1 VLPADSLG
9 TFLIRHN
16 IRERTGFFFRELFK
30 KLFNPQNKATR
41 VRFLVAFSIVQ
52 ELCDFHV
59 TTHSVLY
66 VKVYQ
71 YCELIRRL
79 SKTIGSDLSV
89 EVPVIKKKILVVEDE
104 ESLLKLQSIL
114 LTLRGYNVEG
124 VTDGQA
130 ALEAVVT
137 MKPDLIL
144 LDIMLPKIDGLE
156 VCRQLKT
163 NVATRHIPIIML
175 TAKKS
180 KEDLVMG
187 EQAGADM
194 YITKPYKS
202 SMVIETIQRI
212 LS

>member
-1 VLPADSLG
+1 M
-9 TFLIRHN
+9 
-16 IRERTGFFFRELFK
+16 
-30 KLFNPQNKATR
+30 
-41 VRFLVAFSIVQ
+41 
-52 ELCDFHV
+52 
-59 TTHSVLY
+59 
-66 VKVYQ
+66 
-71 YCELIRRL
+71 
-79 SKTIGSDLSV
+79 TIGSDLSV
-89 EVPVIKKKILVVEDE
+89 EVAMIKKKILVVEDE
-104 ESLLKLQSIL
+104 KSLLKLQSIL
-114 LTLRGYNVEG
+114 LTLRGYDVEG

-137 MKPDLIL
+137 MDPDLIL

-156 VCRQLKT
+156 VCRQVKA

-202 SMVIETIQRI
+202 SMVIDTIQRL

>member
-1 VLPADSLG
+1 M
-9 TFLIRHN
+9 T
-16 IRERTGFFFRELFK
+16 
-30 KLFNPQNKATR
+30 
-41 VRFLVAFSIVQ
+41 
-52 ELCDFHV
+52 
-59 TTHSVLY
+59 
-66 VKVYQ
+66 
-71 YCELIRRL
+71 
-79 SKTIGSDLSV
+79 
-89 EVPVIKKKILVVEDE
+89 KKKILVVEDE

-114 LTLRGYNVEG
+114 LTIRGYTVEG
-124 VTDGQA
+124 AMDGQA
-130 ALEAVVT
+130 ALEAVET
-137 MKPDLIL
+137 MNPDLIL

-156 VCRQLKT
+156 VCRQVKT

-202 SMVIETIQRI
+202 SMVIENIQRL

>member
-1 VLPADSLG
+1 M
-9 TFLIRHN
+9 
-16 IRERTGFFFRELFK
+16 
-30 KLFNPQNKATR
+30 
-41 VRFLVAFSIVQ
+41 
-52 ELCDFHV
+52 
-59 TTHSVLY
+59 
-66 VKVYQ
+66 
-71 YCELIRRL
+71 
-79 SKTIGSDLSV
+79 
-89 EVPVIKKKILVVEDE
+89 IKKKILVVEDE

-124 VTDGQA
+124 VMDGQA

-137 MKPDLIL
+137 TNPDLIL

-156 VCRQLKT
+156 VCRQVK
-163 NVATRHIPIIML
+163 NNEATRHIPVVML

-180 KEDLVMG
+180 MEDRVMG
-187 EQAGADM
+187 KEAGADM